1 MKYRFQFIFLSC
13 FLISPFAVAD
23 SGFLH
28 ALKANPMIPGMLGL
42 GFIMWF
48 IFIGLPF
55 LKKARRFVK
64 AVSGKIY
71 LNKSAS
77 ILQTQ
82 YRKLALGAIYSEQQ
96 TAYINSL
103 TTGLDATMIRSRLS
117 EWWGIESRQ
126 DALDTLD
133 YLSEKGF
140 RFYTDAV
147 LAAYAAP
154 EEQQAEILEKHFTQ
168 DQDLNKAW
176 SQLQNLKETYTELQS
191 DNIISNLVDIKKLGT
206 VGWDCGRLVFVARLC
221 FDSKYI
227 TEAETWNYIEKAEQL
242 SANEF
247 SSWETY
253 AKSYV
258 IGRALWGGKNSFNS
272 GIAEIANY
280 LLREPRSP
288 WVQLKW

>member
-1 MKYRFQFIFLSC
+1 MKYRFWFTFLYC
-13 FLISPFAVAD
+13 FLTIPMAIAD
-23 SGFLH
+23 VSFLET
-28 ALKANPMIPGMLGL
+28 LKSNPMIPGMLVL
-42 GFIMWF
+42 GFSMWF

-55 LKKARRFVK
+55 LKKAKRFVK

-71 LNKSAS
+71 LNKSSS

-147 LAAYAAP
+147 ISAYAEN
-154 EEQQAEILEKHFTQ
+154 EEKQAEILEKNFIN

-176 SQLQNLKETYTELQS
+176 SQLQNLKETYDELQS
-191 DNIISNLVDIKKLGT
+191 DKIINNVVDIKKLGT
-206 VGWDCGRLVFVARLC
+206 TGWDCGRLVFVARLC

-227 TEAETWNYIEKAEQL
+227 TETETWNYIERANQL
-242 SANEF
+242 ARDAF
-247 SSWETY
+247 HSWETY
-253 AKSYV
+253 SKSYV

-272 GIAEIANY
+272 GIAEIAKY
-280 LLREPRSP
+280 LLHEPNSP